1 MKKWT
6 QIKNELKKRG
16 KHLKRAEFW
25 QNCTIKWTAS
35 TKVKIICAKFK
46 P

>member
-1 MKKWT
+1 MKSE
-6 QIKNELKKRG
+6 QIKNEFKKWG

-25 QNCTIKWTAS
+25 QNCTIKWTTS
-35 TKVKIICAKFK
+35 TKVKIISAKFK